1 MTGQKTAFTTE
12 IRGDGI
18 AVITIDVPDETMN
31 VLNAKFADEAEAAFS
46 GLADDP
52 KVKGAVIISGKDNS
66 FIAGADIKM
75 LQATTS
81 AGGASKLARM
91 GQLSFQ
97 KISDSKKPIIAAIN
111 GPALGGGYEL
121 ALACHGRVATDN
133 KKTVVGLP
141 EVMLGVLPGSG
152 GTQRLPRLIGL
163 QKALPLILQG
173 KQVKAPKALK
183 LGMVDKVVAEG
194 SLLDEAVAM
203 AKSMIGKVDPN
214 RSTAKKELKD
224 KLLEDNKFGRKIVFD
239 QARKMTKKATQGNYP
254 APLAIIDCVEYGL
267 NNGLKAGL
275 AYESKRFGEL
285 AMTPV
290 ARNLMTVFFAD
301 QDLAKAR
308 FADADPVDVNKVGIL
323 GGGLMGAG
331 IGVVSLLNAK
341 KEVIIKDRDEKGIS
355 GANAHIKD
363 ALDKKVKYSGM
374 TPKER
379 KEFESNY
386 SGVIEY
392 EPLKDA
398 EIIVE
403 AVFENLELKHKMV
416 QDIEANCNDKIIFAT
431 NTSSLP
437 LKDIAAGAKRPENV
451 VAMHYFSPVEKMPLL
466 EIVKHDKTADWVIS
480 TAVDLGRAQGKKVIV
495 VKDGAGFY
503 VNRMLFPYANEIAWM
518 AMEGV
523 PFDQLDKAMA
533 KAGFPVG
540 PISLLD
546 EVGVD
551 IASKVQPNLEA
562 QFGERFKAPDMSAK
576 LIDDGRL
583 GRKTKKGMYL
593 YDQETG
599 KKQKEIDPDVY
610 KLLGIEPNKKVGDIE
625 IQRRSVLPLLNE
637 AVRCLEDGTISSA
650 RDGDVGAIFGIGFI
664 PFSGGPFRMIDSMS
678 AGAVVNYLQR
688 YEDEFGMRF
697 TPCDMLLDYAKNA
710 KRFHES

>member
-1 MTGQKTAFTTE
+1 MTATKQAFSVD
-12 IRGDGI
+12 IRKDGI
-18 AVITIDVPDETMN
+18 AVITIDVPGETMN
-31 VLNAKFADEAEAAFS
+31 VLQDSFGPEANAVFED
-46 GLADDP
+46 LANNN
-52 KVKGAVIISGKDNS
+52 KVKGSVLISGKDNS
-66 FIAGADIKM
+66 FVAGADVKM
-75 LQATTS
+75 LQRCTS
-81 AGGASKLARM
+81 AGGAETLARM
-91 GQLSFQ
+91 GQETFD
-97 KISDSKKPIIAAIN
+97 KIANSKKPVIAAIH

-121 ALACHGRVATDN
+121 ALACHARVATDD

-173 KQVKAPKALK
+173 KQVKGFKAVK
-183 LGMVDKVVAEG
+183 NGMVDKVVPREK
-194 SLLDEAVAM
+194 LLDAAVEM
-203 AKSMIGKVDPN
+203 AHSMIGKVDPN
-214 RSTAKKELKD
+214 RTAAKKDLKD
-224 KLLEDNKFGRKIVFD
+224 KLLEDNPVGRKVVFD
-239 QARKMTKKATQGNYP
+239 QARKMVKKQTQGNYP
-254 APLAIIDCVEYGL
+254 APLAIIDCIEHGL
-267 NNGLKAGL
+267 ENGMEKGL
-275 AYESKRFGEL
+275 RYEAKRFGQL

-290 ARNLMTVFFAD
+290 ARALMGIYFAD
-301 QDLAKAR
+301 LDMAKAK
-308 FADADPVDVNKVGIL
+308 FADADPVDLNKVGVL

-331 IGVVSLLNAK
+331 IGTVSLFNAK
-341 KEVIIKDRDEKGIS
+341 KEVIIKDRDDKGIA
-355 GANAHIKD
+355 GANKHIKE
-363 ALDKKVKYSGM
+363 AADKKLKYKSIS
-374 TPKER
+374 EAEH
-379 KEFESNY
+379 KEFLNKY
-386 SGVIEY
+386 QGVIDY
-392 EPLKDA
+392 EPLKDC

-403 AVFENLELKHKMV
+403 AVFENLDLKHQMIKDV
-416 QDIEANCNDKIIFAT
+416 EANCNDKIIFAT

-437 LKDIAAGAKRPENV
+437 LKDIAAAAKRPEQV

-480 TAVDLGRAQGKKVIV
+480 TAVELGRKQGKKVIV

-523 PFDQLDKAMA
+523 PLEQLDKAMM

-551 IASKVQPNLEA
+551 VAGKVQPNLEA
-562 QFGERFKAPDMSAK
+562 QFGERFAAPNMSQ
-576 LIDDGRL
+576 LLMDDGRL
-583 GRKTKKGMYL
+583 GRKTKKGMFL

-599 KKQKEIDPDVY
+599 KKQKEIDPAVY
-610 KLLGIEPNKKVGDIE
+610 ELFGVQPNKKISDAE
-625 IQRRSVLPLLNE
+625 IQRRSILPLLNE
-637 AVRCLEDGTISSA
+637 AVRCLEDGTIACA
-650 RDGDVGAIFGIGFI
+650 RDGDLGAIFGIGFV
-664 PFSGGPFRMIDSMS
+664 PFSGGPFRMIDSLS
-678 AGAVVNYLQR
+678 AGAVVNHLQR

>member
-1 MTGQKTAFTTE
+1 MTLQPNAFSVDV
-12 IRGDGI
+12 RGDGI
-18 AVITIDVPDETMN
+18 AVISIDVPNETMN
-31 VLNAKFADEAEAAFS
+31 VLKASFSTEANSTFEQIAT
-46 GLADDP
+46 DP
-52 KVKGAVIISGKDNS
+52 KIKGAVIISGKDNS
-66 FIAGADIKM
+66 FMAGADVKM
-75 LQATTS
+75 LQSVTS
-81 AGGASKLARM
+81 ADGAAYLARM
-91 GQLSFQ
+91 GQLAFQ
-97 KISDSKKPIIAAIN
+97 KIADSRKPIIAAIN

-121 ALACHGRVATDN
+121 ALACHGRVASDN

-173 KQVKAPKALK
+173 KQVKAAKALK
-183 LGMVDKVVAEG
+183 LGMVDKVV
-194 SLLDEAVAM
+194 SRDKLLDTAITM
-203 AKSMIGKVDPN
+203 AKNLVGKMDSIRQAPE
-214 RSTAKKELKD
+214 KEFKD
-224 KLLEDNKFGRKIVFD
+224 KLLEDNKIGRNIVFK
-239 QARKMTKKATQGNYP
+239 QARAMTKKATHGNYP
-254 APLAIIDCVEYGL
+254 APMAIIDVVEYGL
-267 NNGLKAGL
+267 NHGIKAGL
-275 AYESKRFGEL
+275 VYESKRFGQL

-290 ARNLMTVFFAD
+290 ARSLMGVFFAD
-301 QDLAKAR
+301 QELSKAK
-308 FADADPVDVNKVGIL
+308 FTQADAVEVEKVAIL

-331 IGVVSLLNAK
+331 IGTVSLLNAK
-341 KEVIIKDRDEKGIS
+341 KQVVIKDRDQKGTD
-355 GANAHIKD
+355 GADKHINA
-363 ALDKKVKYSGM
+363 ALDTKVKYQSI
-374 TPKER
+374 TSQER
-379 KEFESNY
+379 SEFAQQYQSTTDY
-386 SGVIEY
+386 APLADAQIVI
-392 EPLKDA
+392 
-398 EIIVE
+398 E
-403 AVFENLELKHKMV
+403 AVFENLELKHQMV

-480 TAVDLGRAQGKKVIV
+480 TAVELGRAQGKKVIV

-523 PFDQLDKAMA
+523 PLDQLDRAML

-540 PISLLD
+540 PISLID

-576 LIDDGRL
+576 LMQDGRL
-583 GRKTKKGMYL
+583 GRKTKKGIYL

-599 KKQKEIDPDVY
+599 KKIKEIDPAVY
-610 KLLGIEPNKKVGDIE
+610 ELFGVQPNKKISDFE
-625 IQRRSVLPLLNE
+625 IQRRAVLPLLNE

-650 RDGDVGAIFGIGFI
+650 RDGDLGAIFGIGFI
-664 PFSGGPFRMIDSMS
+664 PFSGGPFRMIDQKR
-678 AGAVVNYLQR
+678 AGAIVNFLQR
-688 YEDEFGMRF
+688 YEDQFGMRF
-697 TPCDMLLDYAKNA
+697 SPCDMLLDFAKNA
-710 KRFHES
+710 KTFHHS

>member
-1 MTGQKTAFTTE
+1 MTLQPNAFSVDV
-12 IRGDGI
+12 RGDGI
-18 AVITIDVPDETMN
+18 AVISIDVPNETMN
-31 VLNAKFADEAEAAFS
+31 VLKASFSTEANSTFEQIAT
-46 GLADDP
+46 DP
-52 KVKGAVIISGKDNS
+52 KIKGAVIISGKDNS
-66 FIAGADIKM
+66 FMAGADVKM
-75 LQATTS
+75 LQSVTS
-81 AGGASKLARM
+81 ADGAAYLARM
-91 GQLSFQ
+91 GQLAFQ
-97 KISDSKKPIIAAIN
+97 KIADSRKPIIAAIN

-121 ALACHGRVATDN
+121 ALACHGRVASDN

-173 KQVKAPKALK
+173 KQVKAAKALK
-183 LGMVDKVVAEG
+183 LGMVDKVV
-194 SLLDEAVAM
+194 SRDKLLDTAITM
-203 AKSMIGKVDPN
+203 AKNLVGKMDTIRQAPE
-214 RSTAKKELKD
+214 KEFKD
-224 KLLEDNKFGRKIVFD
+224 KLLEDNKIGRNIVFK
-239 QARKMTKKATQGNYP
+239 QARAMTKKATHGNYP
-254 APLAIIDCVEYGL
+254 APLAIIDVVEYGL
-267 NNGLKAGL
+267 NHGIKAGL
-275 AYESKRFGEL
+275 VYESKRFGQL

-290 ARNLMTVFFAD
+290 ARSLMGVFFAD
-301 QDLAKAR
+301 QELSKAK
-308 FADADPVDVNKVGIL
+308 FTQADAVEVEKVAIL

-331 IGVVSLLNAK
+331 IGTVSLLNAK
-341 KEVIIKDRDEKGIS
+341 KQVVIKDRDQKGTD
-355 GANAHIKD
+355 GADKHINA
-363 ALDKKVKYSGM
+363 ALDTKVKYQSI
-374 TPKER
+374 TSQER
-379 KEFESNY
+379 SEFAQQYQSTTDY
-386 SGVIEY
+386 APLADAQIVI
-392 EPLKDA
+392 
-398 EIIVE
+398 E
-403 AVFENLELKHKMV
+403 AVFENLELKHQMV

-480 TAVDLGRAQGKKVIV
+480 TAVELGRAQGKKVIV

-523 PFDQLDKAMA
+523 PLDQLDRAML

-540 PISLLD
+540 PISLID

-576 LIDDGRL
+576 LMQDGRL
-583 GRKTKKGMYL
+583 GRKTKKGIYL

-599 KKQKEIDPDVY
+599 KKIKEIDPAVY
-610 KLLGIEPNKKVGDIE
+610 ELFGVQPNKKISDFE
-625 IQRRSVLPLLNE
+625 IQRRAVLPLLNE

-650 RDGDVGAIFGIGFI
+650 RDGDLGAIFGIGFI
-664 PFSGGPFRMIDSMS
+664 PFSGGPFRMIDQKR
-678 AGAVVNYLQR
+678 AGAIVNFLQR
-688 YEDEFGMRF
+688 YEDQFGMRF
-697 TPCDMLLDYAKNA
+697 SPCDMLLDFAKNA
-710 KRFHES
+710 KTFYHS